1 MSSLLSAEDLN
12 DFIAP
17 GLACVKPVE
26 ALPPPPPGG
35 GGGADEIEVG
45 VGTELT
51 APLAAQILLAD
62 CLACLGCVT
71 LAEEVLVAQHSHGQ
85 LLRALDARA
94 ALSVFV
100 ASVLHQLR
108 ALLAAAFGRS
118 VREVDA
124 ALLDLLQRQM
134 GFRYV
139 VGTGLGRKLS
149 LVHEARLVIARA
161 GRGPVLL
168 LVCPGWV
175 LYAEKTHPHVLGH
188 LSTVKLPQ
196 QITGC
201 LLKTLA
207 GRDVYHLSVMPCFDK
222 KLESARP
229 EADASGAPAV
239 PAAAAAAAAAAA
251 PDVDCVLTAKE
262 LLTLIGELEGKYALR
277 WGGTPDYAAAAP
289 PQWPVELSW
298 ASDDGSALGGYALNY
313 LEAQRRHVAAARGL
327 GAADFTVE
335 TRGGRNADIV
345 EMRLVCRGEPVAS
358 AAIVNGFRNIQNL
371 VRKLKPGAAKVNPLA
386 ARRRARKSAE
396 GSAAGGADADA
407 SRCDYVEIMACPSGC
422 INGGGQVAAPA
433 GVSDRDWVARTTEA
447 YRQVPVAAL
456 DGERLALEEWC
467 AQFCRRFGLAEDRLV
482 RTWFK
487 EVQPPTDPAAIM
499 LGTKW

>member
-26 ALPPPPPGG
+26 TLPPGG
-35 GGGADEIEVG
+35 GGGGGGGGEIEVG
-45 VGTELT
+45 VGAEPVA

-85 LLRALDARA
+85 LLRALDERA
-94 ALSVFV
+94 ALGVFV

-139 VGTGLGRKLS
+139 VGTGLGRKLA
-149 LVHEARLVIARA
+149 LAHEARLVIARA
-161 GRGPVLL
+161 GGGPVLL

-229 EADASGAPAV
+229 EADAT
-239 PAAAAAAAAAAA
+239 AAAAAA
-251 PDVDCVLTAKE
+251 PDVDCVLTARE

-327 GAADFTVE
+327 GAADFAVE

-345 EMRLVCRGEPVAS
+345 EMRLLCRGEPVAS
-358 AAIVNGFRNIQNL
+358 AAVVNGFRNIQNL
-371 VRKLKPGAAKVNPLA
+371 VRKLKPGAAKISPLA
-386 ARRRARKSAE
+386 ARRRARKTAE

-407 SRCDYVEIMACPSGC
+407 TRCDYVEIMACPSGC

-433 GVSDRDWVARTTEA
+433 GVPDRDWVARTTEA
-447 YRQVPVAAL
+447 YRLIPVAAL
-456 DGERLALEEWC
+456 DRERLALDEWC
-467 AQFCRRFGLAEDRLV
+467 AHFCRRFGLAEDRLV